1 MWRVSMKKVHTD
13 IREQKVKF
21 QNVFWIYKISYIYL
35 FLFHNR
41 PCYLETLKSFKWYLL
56 GKHFP

>member
-1 MWRVSMKKVHTD
+1 MEKLHTD

-21 QNVFWIYKISYIYL
+21 QNVFWIYKISFIYL
-35 FLFHNR
+35 FLLHNH
-41 PCYLETLKSFKWYLL
+41 PCYLDTKKSFKWYLL